1 MLESSK
7 YVHSFTD
14 VIDWDGM
21 GKLGLTYQ
29 YYFSYNQTKLNACG
43 VLYRLLVQR
52 LLKTTGDYWRL
63 LEFGGIWWGLL
74 YLGS

>member
-21 GKLGLTYQ
+21 GKIGLTYQ
-29 YYFSYNQTKLNACG
+29 YYFSYNQTKLNTNWFAYF
-43 VLYRLLVQR
+43 LKLLRYDCTFTV
-52 LLKTTGDYWRL
+52 
-63 LEFGGIWWGLL
+63 GIPTVKVDPNGKGRILP
-74 YLGS
+74 